1 MSFFGGQQGPT
12 HLQVA
17 KMDVSQNYYYYY
29 IIIVYCYEITNA
41 LLYDIG

>member
-17 KMDVSQNYYYYY
+17 KMDVSHYY
-29 IIIVYCYEITNA
+29 ITITIIINCYEITNA
-41 LLYDIG
+41 LLLI